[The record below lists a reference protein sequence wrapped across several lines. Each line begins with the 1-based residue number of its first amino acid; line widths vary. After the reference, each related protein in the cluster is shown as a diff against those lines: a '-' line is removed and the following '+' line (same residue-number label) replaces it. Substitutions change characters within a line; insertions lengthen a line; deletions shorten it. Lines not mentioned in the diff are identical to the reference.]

1 MIEFRITGD
10 EAVYRMLRGEL
21 GAFESRVKKF
31 MAKWA
36 LGTVATVKE
45 KYLTDPG
52 RPRFRWRVS
61 RRTGRKYVSVPRGFY
76 PRPRIGVITGRLRSS
91 FGTPQEAQQARDAVR
106 ETGRDRHRFWVR
118 VGTNVEYAPFVAR
131 RKYDF
136 RTLGAEAFYEST
148 KMEQLVEEL
157 RRSLFAGH

>member
-10 EAVYRMLRGEL
+10 EAVRRMLRGEL

-61 RRTGRKYVSVPRGFY
+61 RRTGRKYISVPRGFY

-106 ETGRDRHRFWVR
+106 ETGRDRYRFWCEWER
-118 VGTNVEYAPFVAR
+118 MLSMR
-131 RKYDF
+131 RHLSIENMISGHWALKLF
-136 RTLGAEAFYEST
+136 MSQRRWSSS
-148 KMEQLVEEL
+148 L
-157 RRSLFAGH
+157 RN